1 MNWLQN
7 IIVGILFFSSLSILG
22 YFTIVSE
29 NGPFARSGHRMLV
42 FFDNAEGIKEGS
54 RVTVLGVPMGK
65 VAGVHLVSVDANRK
79 PVPDDSSQR
88 VGQRVVVTLELKR
101 PILFYENYKIALK
114 NETLLSGK
122 VITIDPGSAGF
133 NEDGSPRKTIPVQFF
148 RADELDEAGME
159 AFQERIADPG
169 GGISFVDL
177 QGESPGDPLA
187 GLSEIIDEN
196 REDVRRTIE
205 NVADITEKINRGN
218 GTLGL
223 LVNDDELHRN
233 ANTLISD
240 ARITVREMRESLE
253 DTREQAPVNS
263 FIRAALTA
271 F

>member
-1 MNWLQN
+1 MNWIQN
-7 IIVGILFFSSLSILG
+7 IIVGTLFFTSLTILG
-22 YFTIVSE
+22 YFTIVSD
-29 NGPFARSGHRMLV
+29 NGPFASTGIHMLV
-42 FFDNAEGIKEGS
+42 FFDNAEGIKVGS

-65 VAGVHLVSVDANRK
+65 VADINLVAVDKNNR
-79 PVPDDSSQR
+79 PVAEDSPQR
-88 VGQRVVVTLELKR
+88 VGQRVAVTLELKR
-101 PILFYENYKIALK
+101 PIVFYENYEIALK

-122 VITIDPGSAGF
+122 VITIDPGSAGVHS
-133 NEDGSPRKTIPVQFF
+133 DGSPIETIPVQFLDP
-148 RADELDEAGME
+148 DELVRGDSN
-159 AFQERIADPG
+159 AFQQRLLDPDG
-169 GGISFVDL
+169 GLTFVDI

-196 REDVRRTIE
+196 RDDVKKTIE
-205 NVADITEKINRGN
+205 NVAEITEKINNGH

-223 LVNDDELHRN
+223 LVNDDKLHRN

-240 ARITVREMRESLE
+240 AQITVREMRESLE